1 MTTPPP
7 SHPQVL
13 AIGEPLIEFN
23 ASSEGPLTHAAG
35 FQVGYGGDTSN
46 MVVAARRSG
55 ARAGYLTRI
64 GDDAFGRRL
73 IDLWQA
79 EEIDT
84 TGVTQEVGGRTGI
97 YFVSRHGQGAHAF
110 AYYRDG
116 SPASRLCPSDVPAS
130 AVAAADL
137 LHVSGITQAISSSA
151 CDAAFHAIAT
161 ARRYGTL
168 VSYDPNHRPALWSPE
183 RARGIVMRTAELSD
197 IVLPS
202 LAEGRLLTGESD
214 PEQVLDAFAQRGP
227 SLVALKMGEAGV
239 LVAETAHGRI
249 THIPA
254 HPVRA
259 VDATGAGD
267 TFDGAFAAR
276 LLAGATPL
284 EAARYA
290 VIAAALTTTG
300 FGAVDPIP
308 RRDKVADSLE
318 HQRRGD
324 ESSAESD
331 SGSDL

>member
-1 MTTPPP
+1 MTT
-7 SHPQVL
+7 STHPQVL
-13 AIGEPLIEFN
+13 ALGEPLLEFN
-23 ASSEGPLTHAAG
+23 ASSEGPLTHAAD

-46 MVVAARRSG
+46 MAIAARRSG
-55 ARAGYLTRI
+55 ARAGYLTRV

-73 IDLWQA
+73 LDLWQA
-79 EEIDT
+79 EGVDT
-84 TGVTQEVGGRTGI
+84 AGVTQEAGGRTGI
-97 YFVSRHGQGAHAF
+97 YFVSRHGRGAHTF

-116 SPASRLCPSDVPAS
+116 SPASRLSPSDVPAS

-151 CDAAFHAIAT
+151 CDAAFHAVAT

-168 VSYDPNHRPALWSPE
+168 VSYDPNHRPALWSPD
-183 RARGIVMRTAELSD
+183 RARGIVMRTVELAD
-197 IVLPS
+197 LVLPS
-202 LAEGRLLTGESD
+202 LEEGRTLTGESD
-214 PEQVLDAFAQRGP
+214 PERVLDAFARRGP
-227 SLVALKMGEAGV
+227 SLVVLKMGEAGV
-239 LVAETAHGRI
+239 LVAETAHGRT
-249 THIPA
+249 THVPA

-308 RRDKVADSLE
+308 HRGTVAENLE
-318 HQRRGD
+318 TQHRGED
-324 ESSAESD
+324 RAAESD
-331 SGSDL
+331 SRSDL